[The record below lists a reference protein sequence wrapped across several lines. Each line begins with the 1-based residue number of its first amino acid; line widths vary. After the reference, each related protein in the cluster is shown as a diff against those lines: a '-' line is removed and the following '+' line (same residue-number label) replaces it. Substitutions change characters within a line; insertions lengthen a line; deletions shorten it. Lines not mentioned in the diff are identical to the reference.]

1 MGRELNR
8 VRGWYYETNYES
20 KERGLTL
27 MILKWIWGVVAGAV
41 SYDKSD
47 ITIKKVA
54 VTMIKPTATHNATFS

>member
-1 MGRELNR
+1 
-8 VRGWYYETNYES
+8 
-20 KERGLTL
+20 

-47 ITIKKVA
+47 ITVKKVA